1 MHCSKDLPQFS
12 KSNPMTQRKWLAL
25 SQGSEQAPFS
35 CQILEPLI
43 QTSRLTDEDT
53 RVQEGK
59 RLGNGHGSKVGVI

>member
-43 QTSRLTDEDT
+43 QTSHLTDEDT